1 MNRAETAVTGL
12 GLVTPAGIGVPAT
25 WAGLCAG
32 RSTAGRDE
40 RLAGLPV
47 DLSCRVPGF
56 DPAARLGRRLI
67 WRIDRF
73 TQLALVAAREAVA
86 DAGLD
91 PAGWDGTR
99 VAVVIGCG
107 GGGDHLTEEYE
118 KFRAGRIRAMSP
130 LAIPRTA
137 ANMVAGE
144 IGMDLQALG
153 PNLVTSTA
161 CASGTTA
168 IGVARDLLRGGA
180 CDVAIAGGTE
190 CACVPLV
197 TAMFAQM
204 RVLSDRRDDPATAIR
219 PFASDRNGFVLA
231 EGAGIL
237 VLERA
242 ADAAARGADVHA
254 YLAGYGA
261 TADGYHQTAPDPS
274 AQGVTRA
281 MREALRD
288 ADIDP
293 RDVHHVN
300 AHATATPHND
310 LAEARALHAVFPSP
324 PPVTATK
331 SIIGHSIGGA
341 GAIEAACTVL
351 TLRHR
356 TIPPTANL
364 DRLDPAIDLD
374 VVTGSPRR
382 RPMAAAMSN
391 SFAFGGQNAVLVFRA
406 A

>member
-1 MNRAETAVTGL
+1 VIAVTGL

-32 RSTAGRDE
+32 RSTAAHDE

-56 DPAARLGRRLI
+56 DPEARLGRRLV

-107 GGGDHLTEEYE
+107 GGGDHLTQEYE
-118 KFRAGRIRAMSP
+118 KFRARRIRAISP
-130 LAIPRTA
+130 LAIPRTS

-161 CASGTTA
+161 CASGATA
-168 IGVARDLLRGGA
+168 IGVARDLLRAGA
-180 CDVAIAGGTE
+180 CDVAVAGGTE
-190 CACVPLV
+190 CACVPLAA
-197 TAMFAQM
+197 AMFAQL
-204 RVLSDRRDDPATAIR
+204 RVLSGDDPATAVR
-219 PFASDRNGFVLA
+219 PFAADRSGFVLS

-237 VLERA
+237 ILERA
-242 ADAAARGADVHA
+242 ADSAARGAEVHA

-261 TADGYHQTAPDPS
+261 TADGYHQTAPDPA

-288 ADIDP
+288 AGLDP
-293 RDVHHVN
+293 GDVHHVN
-300 AHATATPHND
+300 AHGTATPHND
-310 LAEARALHAVFPSP
+310 LAEARALHDVFSAP

-331 SIIGHSIGGA
+331 SVIGHSIGGA

-351 TLRHR
+351 TLRHQL
-356 TIPPTANL
+356 IPPTANL
-364 DRLDPAIDLD
+364 GHPDPAIDLD

-382 RPMAAAMSN
+382 RPMTAAMSN